1 MSEKYTEED
10 VRTNVDLLIC
20 KRVGI
25 RSLRI
30 IPFIVVA
37 ALLLLNTFVQKT
49 WSYFVGEIN
58 MDLQVTCIFAKLAY
72 CSS

>member
-20 KRVGI
+20 KRVGF

-37 ALLLLNTFVQKT
+37 ASLPLNTFVQKT

-58 MDLQVTCIFAKLAY
+58 MDLQVTCNFAKLAY
-72 CSS
+72 CFS